1 MTCLWTSF
9 RNGLSD
15 NTFRDFGRTSNPD
28 LPLDKL
34 LLVWREDN
42 NKVVDTFAFLE
53 SPVSKVI
60 HSKGT
65 EKFGKEEIP
74 LDGRF

>member
-1 MTCLWTSF
+1 MNF
-9 RNGLSD
+9 Y
-15 NTFRDFGRTSNPD
+15 
-28 LPLDKL
+28 
-34 LLVWREDN
+34 WRVIGMAEDN
-42 NKVVDTFAFLE
+42 NNVVDTFAFLE